1 MDNNAIVVKNIKFK
15 YSQESDLIINDVS
28 FEIKKGQSVC
38 ILGHNGS
45 GKSTISKLLCG
56 LEFAQEG
63 TIEVA
68 GKKMS
73 HENIKDIRKS
83 ISVVFQNPEA
93 QFIGATVEDDIA
105 FGLEN
110 KMIPTAQMKDKIVAS
125 ATRVG
130 MQNFLNAEPTK
141 LSGGQKQRVAIASV
155 LAIEPEIIIFDES
168 TSMLDPKGRDEVEKI
183 VSQLSHDKNIT
194 VISITHDME
203 IAAKADHLIVLEKGK
218 IVLEGTPKQVFAS
231 HIDKIK
237 ELKLDLPFALK
248 VALELKG
255 QGLDIGMPLTEKEL
269 VECL

>member
-1 MDNNAIVVKNIKFK
+1 MNDNAIVMKNVKFK
-15 YSQESDLIINDVS
+15 YNEESDLIINDIS
-28 FEIKKGQSVC
+28 FAIKKGENVC

-56 LEFAQEG
+56 LEFALDGE
-63 TIEVA
+63 IEVA
-68 GKKMS
+68 GKPLT
-73 HENIKDIRKS
+73 HENLKEIRKS

-110 KMIPTAQMKDKIVAS
+110 KKVPNKEMKDKIIAA

-130 MQNFLNAEPTK
+130 MENFLNAEPTK

-168 TSMLDPKGRDEVEKI
+168 TSMLDPKGRAEVDKI
-183 VSQLSHDKNIT
+183 VHELSHDKNIT

-203 IAAKADHLIVLEKGK
+203 QAAKADKLIVLEKGK
-218 IVLEGTPKQVFAS
+218 IVLEGKPADVFANVS
-231 HIDKIK
+231 EI
-237 ELKLDLPFALK
+237 ERLKLDIPFSFK
-248 VALELKG
+248 VALKLKEK
-255 QGLDIGMPLTEKEL
+255 GLDIGNPLTEEEL
-269 VECL
+269 VKCL